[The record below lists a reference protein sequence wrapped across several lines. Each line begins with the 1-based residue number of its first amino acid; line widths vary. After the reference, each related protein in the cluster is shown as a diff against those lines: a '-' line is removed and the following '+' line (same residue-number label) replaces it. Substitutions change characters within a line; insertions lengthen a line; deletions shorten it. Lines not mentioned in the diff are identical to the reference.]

1 LNQIDPRTV
10 RDLQFERIM
19 ATVAGCCRTDRGRDI
34 VLRQGP
40 MARVEDARAALA
52 LVEEAARLLDLDGV
66 ECLLPVP
73 AMDMAIAQA
82 VKGGVLGNEELIA
95 FARLLKVAGA
105 VRAYVGNTRLRAPGL
120 AGVFEGTKGVDTVA
134 ERIENT
140 FAEDGTIR
148 DDASPTLADLR
159 AKVRTI
165 SRRVKTAVED
175 MLKDAQ
181 TRNFVQDDYFTLRE
195 GRYVLPV
202 KAEDFRFIPGIIHGT
217 SQTGHT
223 FFVEPSRIVDD
234 NNALTVATDEIE
246 IEENA
251 IRADRTRLIARFS
264 TDIIELCDA
273 LWRFDSIVGRGA
285 FLKRYGGVDSAAPEL
300 VTGRAA
306 MVLKGAIN
314 PVLALQAGRKV
325 VPIDLDVTRE
335 GHEGASGE
343 GNGRVD
349 TRGGADAGY
358 AVIISGPNAG
368 GKSVTLST
376 VGLCCLLVRHGI
388 VPPVG
393 EGSKIPWYDNVLT
406 VIGDPADM
414 DRAVSNF
421 TGQLAR
427 VEEILQ
433 TRGGRT
439 LVLIDELATGTEP
452 SKGEALAT
460 AIVEHMVDHGD
471 ECLVAT
477 HYDLLKRK
485 AADDPRFVNVRV
497 GADRQTGQPTYRIEH
512 GEIGESNPFQVARSV
527 GFPEKILARA
537 VEMTGQRERQLE
549 QALETANALNAE
561 LLAERAATTELKTRL
576 TEEKKKYTDEL
587 VRLRKESDRL
597 VYQARQDVLRKM
609 KDLEEELERIGKE
622 ARAEKAEA
630 ARREQMVIRRR
641 EEVRVKKDEVVKDIQ
656 AEAELLGD
664 IPGEK
669 LDPASIAIGQKVYV
683 VKLRAE
689 GVVTDVSS
697 GGRKIGVQVGLLKT
711 AVKPEDLRK
720 PEPKKAGTAAKQMTG
735 KERDRQIKSQPV
747 GSKNPIVELHAAETD
762 YMFVRSPTNTVDVRG
777 MRVDEALEAVE
788 KHLDT
793 AMLNEEPQ
801 VMIIHGMGTSALRK
815 AIRERLLKSRY
826 VKSCRS
832 GERDEGGEG
841 VSIVE
846 MA

>member
-1 LNQIDPRTV
+1 MSQIDPRTV
-10 RDLQFERIM
+10 RDLQFDRILN
-19 ATVAGCCRTDRGRDI
+19 TVAGCCRTERGRDI

-66 ECLLPVP
+66 ECLEPVP
-73 AMDMAIAQA
+73 AMDIAIAQA

-105 VRAYVGNTRLRAPGL
+105 VRAYVGNARLRAPGL
-120 AGVFEGTKGVDTVA
+120 AGVFESTKGVDAVA

-175 MLKDAQ
+175 MLKDTQ
-181 TRNFVQDDYFTLRE
+181 TRNFVQDEYFTLRE

-202 KAEDFRFIPGIIHGT
+202 KAEDYRFIPGIIHGT

-223 FFVEPSRIVDD
+223 FFVEPSRVVDD
-234 NNALTVATDEIE
+234 NNALTVATDEIA

-264 TDIIELCDA
+264 GDIIELCDA

-285 FLKRYGGVDSAAPEL
+285 FLKRYGGMDAAAPEL

-306 MVLKGAIN
+306 MVLKGAVN

-325 VPIDLDVTRE
+325 VPIDLDVTRD
-335 GHEGASGE
+335 GHQPD
-343 GNGRVD
+343 V
-349 TRGGADAGY
+349 GY

-433 TRGGRT
+433 ARGGRT

-485 AADDPRFVNVRV
+485 AGDDGRFVNVRV
-497 GADRQTGQPTYRIEH
+497 GVDRQTGLPTYRIEH
-512 GEIGESNPFQVARSV
+512 GEVGESNPFQVARSV

-549 QALETANALNAE
+549 QALEKANALNAE
-561 LLAERAATTELKTRL
+561 LLAERVATTELKTRL

-641 EEVRVKKDEVVKDIQ
+641 EEVRVKKDAVVKDIQ

-669 LDPASIAIGQKVYV
+669 LDPAEIKVGQKVYV

-689 GVVTDVSS
+689 GVVTDVAS

-720 PEPKKAGTAAKQMTG
+720 PEPKKAGAAAKQMTG
-735 KERDRQIKSQPV
+735 KERDRLIKSQPSA
-747 GSKNPIVELHAAETD
+747 SKNPIVELHAAEVD

-777 MRVDEALEAVE
+777 MRVDEAIEAVD